1 MPNETMEWED
11 ASFEDID
18 RDEAEAAASLA
29 REKAQVRWES
39 RRPNWVAEA
48 DWARLWNYF
57 SEHAVSLDAKAHEE
71 TAHADRAQKRA
82 SDLDI
87 ARDKYLQ
94 AVETTNEK
102 VARLLARRE
111 ARDQEWERM
120 RAARPDDPDFNP
132 AEDMTDEQSDEWGEE
147 EEWIDWAKDPW
158 TWDVAWD
165 ADGNEVENVSRGV
178 VSEAYDDALGC
189 ARDAAEAWS
198 HAAEAWQRLADVVS
212 SIKVGN

>member
-120 RAARPDDPDFNP
+120 RAARPDDSAFDPVK
-132 AEDMTDEQSDEWGEE
+132 AMTDEEHSEYAEETEWM
-147 EEWIDWAKDPW
+147 EWTLDW
-158 TWDVAWD
+158 VAWD
-165 ADGNEVENVSRGV
+165 ADGNEVEEVSRGV
-178 VSEAYDDALGC
+178 VSEAYDVALGC